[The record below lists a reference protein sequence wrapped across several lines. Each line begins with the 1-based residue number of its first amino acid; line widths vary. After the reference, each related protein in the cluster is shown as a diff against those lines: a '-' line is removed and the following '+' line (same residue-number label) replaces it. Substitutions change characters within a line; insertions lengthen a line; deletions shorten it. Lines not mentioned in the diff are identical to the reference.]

1 MLFSTVSHKSHG
13 TGLTIHSLFNH
24 LVNSYEFP
32 VATHFNTLS
41 ISENNENNCISL
53 HTGGKERSTLT
64 PYWAVRG

>member
-32 VATHFNTLS
+32 VAAHFNTLS
-41 ISENNENNCISL
+41 ISGSQILTFLEL
-53 HTGGKERSTLT
+53 TVTGGFIFT
-64 PYWAVRG
+64 PM